1 MLFISEHKKIDD
13 SDDVADDGGRKIVFD
28 NLDMYIQPHQTSEDN
43 QNQDLHWVS
52 VMATENRISGNHLPS
67 EKPNQ
72 TESISNMDNAK
83 FLPSKRELENQRS
96 NYATLISRVLTKHI
110 DCLSFLDDVAVKH
123 IPHQYSKE
131 TSKPTETVRY
141 IIYSIINFQVTK

>member
-52 VMATENRISGNHLPS
+52 VTATVHWVSVTATENRISGNHLPS
-67 EKPNQ
+67 IAKRNGIHPRQ
-72 TESISNMDNAK
+72 ITQVISIMQK
-83 FLPSKRELENQRS
+83 
-96 NYATLISRVLTKHI
+96 
-110 DCLSFLDDVAVKH
+110 
-123 IPHQYSKE
+123 
-131 TSKPTETVRY
+131 
-141 IIYSIINFQVTK
+141 VTFGRLFHS